1 MISGSGSFLRLG
13 GELRRGCCPPVNFRA
28 VFGLISRFGGG
39 GLSLSESDEI
49 SIISFSEGLGFAG
62 GAGGFFD
69 ETLDGGWLDSLTR
82 CDPAS
87 EVDGLELLDAAAFCS
102 EVSSREAFSRVKS
115 RVLFPKFLRGA
126 SAGGAMDEDV
136 LARAEIEVEVLEGPA
151 TEDEIFEVVGGTA
164 IISSAL
170 DRYKTASPDTP
181 GAEMLPTPSLIS
193 GALSLRRFDAVPM
206 AQPPSFLLRG

>member
-69 ETLDGGWLDSLTR
+69 ETLDGGWLDGLTR
-82 CDPAS
+82 CDEDPAS

-102 EVSSREAFSRVKS
+102 EVSE
-115 RVLFPKFLRGA
+115 P
-126 SAGGAMDEDV
+126 GG
-136 LARAEIEVEVLEGPA
+136 
-151 TEDEIFEVVGGTA
+151 F
-164 IISSAL
+164 
-170 DRYKTASPDTP
+170 
-181 GAEMLPTPSLIS
+181 
-193 GALSLRRFDAVPM
+193 
-206 AQPPSFLLRG
+206 